1 MGPKI
6 WHICVFNTVDFLSF
20 LHSESVGSDNPTF
33 PAFCPVPRKIA
44 GLPQPWGQQLLL
56 IMINNLVTSDSVLFF
71 QPYNICETIPHINT
85 PLFKMPILVSVALVV
100 NKRVWNAVLGC
111 SRKNN
116 RMICS
121 FPRQTIQYDSNPSL
135 YPKHESQRSCSWMVL
150 WRHTRL
156 PRTKAPAKCPFH
168 IGDWN
173 TKIGSQKIP
182 GVIGKFDLRTTEF

>member
-121 FPRQTIQYDSNPSL
+121 FPRQTIQYHSNPSL
-135 YPKHESQRSCSWMVL
+135 CPNQYCWRSWSWMVL
-150 WRHTRL
+150 WRPTR
-156 PRTKAPAKCPFH
+156 PFRT
-168 IGDWN
+168 N
-173 TKIGSQKIP
+173 TQK
-182 GVIGKFDLRTTEF
+182 KMSFSW